1 MSMMK
6 EELENVI
13 SRNKSIKY
21 QIETLTKESEDIE
34 GNLKTLREQNS
45 CCEEEDK
52 IDENILIAR

>member
-13 SRNKSIKY
+13 SRNESIKY
-21 QIETLTKESEDIE
+21 EIETLTKESEMVE
-34 GNLKTLREQNS
+34 GSLKILREQNS

>member
-1 MSMMK
+1 MMK
-6 EELENVI
+6 KELENVT
-13 SRNKSIKY
+13 SRNESIEY